1 MMENEVSH
9 KQIYER
15 LLTVESKVNEIDK
28 NTKGL
33 VEAIDAMQGAMKVLG
48 WIASAAKPILWVA
61 GMIMAAGAVWQTF
74 IKK

>member
-1 MMENEVSH
+1 MENVSH
-9 KQIYER
+9 QQIYDR
-15 LLTVESKVNEIDK
+15 LLEVEQKVDTIDT

-33 VEAIDAMQGAMKVLG
+33 VEAIDAMQGAIKVLG

-61 GMIMAAGAVWQTF
+61 GLVVAAGAMWQTL

>member
-1 MMENEVSH
+1 MENEVSH

>member
-1 MMENEVSH
+1 MTEEVTH
-9 KQIYER
+9 KQIYDR
-15 LLTVESKVNEIDK
+15 LLAVETKVDDIDK

-33 VEAIDAMQGAMKVLG
+33 VEAIKALDGAFKVLG

-61 GMIMAAGAVWQTF
+61 GLIMAAGAVWQTW

>member
-1 MMENEVSH
+1 MENEVSH
-9 KQIYER
+9 KQIYDR

>member
-1 MMENEVSH
+1 MSQVSH
-9 KQIYER
+9 EQIYER
-15 LLTVESKVNEIDK
+15 LLAVESKVDNIDQ

-33 VEAIDAMQGAMKVLG
+33 VEAMKALDGAFKVLG

-61 GMIMAAGAVWQTF
+61 GLVMAAGAVWQTW